1 MPEFRANCCT
11 RYRYRYSECRRCA
24 DACPHEAMVLSDAG
38 ARLVA
43 DRCRDCGLCI
53 SACRTQAWSSPGFK
67 PIDLLREAIK
77 KPAWRLACAPCR
89 RDADAIVPCLGAIDA
104 AWLAYMARRRI
115 PVSLHGSGH
124 CAECAHGKTGE
135 AQLRLNLEALSVL
148 YRAAGGDAT
157 DAAVP
162 GWVMPV
168 LVQDTAAAPARET
181 RAKGNASASTRRQLF
196 RRLFRR
202 GAEQDAAPATAGKTA
217 EQAIRAGAY
226 VLPEQRELLQIV
238 CDSKSDKPVMV
249 PLHDGLPLMRLTLQA
264 GCTLCEACFRV
275 CPTGA
280 LQIVENPGDWALT
293 FQIDR
298 CVGCEVCL
306 EVCQPRVLDAA
317 VSFDVR
323 PEQPPVTLISR
334 SKQRC
339 ARCDRHFVSPSHEI
353 TCPVCRDDEDAF
365 SAIFG

>member
-24 DACPHEAMVLSDAG
+24 DACPHEAIALSDEG
-38 ARLVA
+38 ASLVA
-43 DRCRDCGLCI
+43 DRCQDCGLCI
-53 SACRTQAWSSPGFK
+53 SACRTQAWSSPDFK
-67 PIDLLREAIK
+67 PIDLLREAIR
-77 KPAWRLACAPCR
+77 KPTWRVACAPGGHP
-89 RDADAIVPCLGAIDA
+89 ADAIVPCLGAIDA

-115 PVSLHGSGH
+115 PVSLLGSEH
-124 CAECAHGKTGE
+124 CADCAHGKTGE
-135 AQLRLNLEALSVL
+135 AQLRLNLEALEVL
-148 YRAAGGDAT
+148 CRAAAEGTT
-157 DAAVP
+157 DAASAE
-162 GWVMPV
+162 WMMPI
-168 LVQDTAAAPARET
+168 LARNEQPAR
-181 RAKGNASASTRRQLF
+181 RKHDANSRVASARRQLF
-196 RRLFRR
+196 RRLFRH
-202 GAEQDAAPATAGKTA
+202 GAKQTTAPAVSGKTA

-226 VLPEQRELLQIV
+226 VLSEQRELLQIV
-238 CDSKSDKPVMV
+238 CDSKGGKPCVV
-249 PLHDGLPLMRLTLQA
+249 PLHDGLPLMRLALQS

-280 LQIVENPGDWALT
+280 LQIVENPDDWALT

-298 CVGCEVCL
+298 CVACEVCL
-306 EVCQPRVLDAA
+306 EACQPRVLDAA
-317 VSFDVR
+317 ASFDVR

-339 ARCDRHFVSPSHEI
+339 ARCDRHFVSPSPQA